1 MVIVAVLRL
10 SQFAEEHSC
19 NHYDEIAVFV
29 DYEPS
34 ESL

>member
-1 MVIVAVLRL
+1 MVTVVVLRL
-10 SQFAEEHSC
+10 SQFAEEHGYS
-19 NHYDEIAVFV
+19 HHDEIAVFV